1 MFSIACLRSKK
12 CNILSIRGKIMGEFS
27 NLAGLRSD
35 YYEYT
40 DEVAKILKAETTSI
54 NEAFLA
60 DELKDK
66 ILDALDNE
74 YPLSSLLILRI
85 THREIVEL
93 ITDKTN
99 VNIRRDVCNK
109 IVTRITGKSAIM
121 AHYSG
126 DSDDVKRRRAMMNM
140 INNYMQ
146 SMYMSTSE
154 SNIPMMEKGLLK
166 ALSSFKNEEQC
177 VKSIDISSA
186 NNPQLNQGIVFT
198 ITITIES

>member
-1 MFSIACLRSKK
+1 
-12 CNILSIRGKIMGEFS
+12 MGEFS
-27 NLAGLRSD
+27 NLAGLRSE

-40 DEVAKILKAETTSI
+40 DEVTEILKAETTAI

-60 DELKDK
+60 GELKDK
-66 ILDALDNE
+66 ILNALDNE
-74 YPLSSLLILRI
+74 YPLSSLLVLRI
-85 THREIVEL
+85 THREIVDQ
-93 ITDKTN
+93 ITDKSN
-99 VNIRRDVCNK
+99 VNIRRDICDK

-140 INNYMQ
+140 INNYMY

-154 SNIPMMEKGLLK
+154 SNIPMMEQGILK
-166 ALSSFKNEEQC
+166 ALESFKNEEQC
-177 VKSIDISSA
+177 VKEIDISST